1 MKSFVRSFYIVLVI
15 GLFAIAAYYLYDNM
29 RERTIP
35 EMLAEIIHIED
46 SRQLTNDLRSYLE
59 HPNSQIRARAA
70 LAVGRIGAPEAGH
83 LLYGMV
89 GDNSIDVA
97 AKAAFALGL
106 TGEKEYAVKLAD
118 IAFDLPSAVGVK
130 AIEAAGRLADS
141 SSTEVIEIL
150 PQYLAHPSPEVREAA
165 CMAVFRIGAKTLAPE
180 ISKMLATEPDELVK
194 LAGLYSLARMKIAEA
209 EDIYISFLADADPF
223 ARSLALRGLGAVETE
238 QSTHYLAIALNDS
251 DSKVVAQAITELAKR
266 NDDKSLN
273 SLSKKFAGERDEK
286 LLIELIRALARQEN
300 EGGFARI
307 YQLLENDP
315 TDNIICEGLKYIAGI
330 KKGRAVAFID
340 SILTGGSSLVRAACA
355 ESYNLVGET
364 NVVPRLATLFNDED
378 PMVRRTALEKLLVLD
393 SGNVDFYIKTALY
406 DRDFV
411 VVWQAIDHI
420 KQNKLTSYLPVLNTM
435 MSRGEEID
443 VDIRRGLVEA
453 SEAFLKESPSEP
465 NAMKILINGTL
476 DPEYI
481 VRMDAI
487 AVYKNVLEEDH
498 SEMAPP
504 AITRISESD
513 IESAIEKFQ
522 SNPIASI
529 MTERGEIVMELYFEA
544 APLTV
549 MNFME
554 LAGSGFYD
562 GLSFHRVIPNFVA
575 QGGDPRG
582 DGWGGARHFIRCEY
596 SEEKYLR
603 GTVGIATSGKDS
615 GSSQFFFTLS
625 PQPHLEG
632 RYTIFA
638 QVIDGMDVVDQIVVG
653 DIIESVT
660 IEEKPL

>member
-1 MKSFVRSFYIVLVI
+1 MKSFVRFFYITLVI
-15 GLFAIAAYYLYDNM
+15 GLFAVAAYYLYDTM

-46 SRQLTNDLRSYLE
+46 SRQLSDDLRSYLE
-59 HPNSQIRARAA
+59 HPNPRVRARAA

-106 TGEKEYAVKLAD
+106 TGEKEYAVRLVD

-141 SSTEVIEIL
+141 NSTDVIEIL
-150 PQYLAHPSPEVREAA
+150 PPYLAHPSPEVREAA
-165 CMAVFRIGAKTLAPE
+165 CMAVFRIGAKSLASE
-180 ISKMLATEPDELVK
+180 ITKMMTTEPDELVK
-194 LAGLYSLARMKIAEA
+194 VAGLYSLARMKIAGA
-209 EDIYISFLADADPF
+209 EEVYISFLADADPF
-223 ARSLALRGLGAVETE
+223 ARALALRGLGSVESE

-251 DSKVVAQAITELAKR
+251 DRKVVAQAISELAKR
-266 NDDKSLN
+266 NDDKSQN
-273 SLSKKFAGERDEK
+273 SLSKKFAIETDEK
-286 LLIELIRALARQEN
+286 LLMELIRALARQEN
-300 EGGFARI
+300 ESGLAHA
-307 YQLLENDP
+307 YELLEDEP
-315 TDNIICEGLKYIAGI
+315 TDNILSEGLKYISGI

-340 SILTGGSSLVRAACA
+340 SVLTGASSFVRAACA
-355 ESYNLVGET
+355 ESYSLVGDA

-378 PMVRRTALEKLLVLD
+378 PLVRRTALEKLLALD
-393 SGNVDFYIKTALY
+393 TNNVDFYIKTALY
-406 DRDFV
+406 DRDFT

-420 KQNKLTSYLPVLNTM
+420 KQNKLTSYLSVLNTM
-435 MSRGEEID
+435 MSRGAEID
-443 VDIRRGLVEA
+443 VDLRRAMVEV
-453 SEAFLKESPSEP
+453 SGAFLEDSPSDP
-465 NAMKILINGTL
+465 DAMKILINGTL

-487 AVYKNVLEEDH
+487 AVYKTVLEEDR

-504 AITRISESD
+504 AKTRISESD
-513 IESAIEKFQ
+513 IESALVNFQ
-522 SNPIASI
+522 TNPTVSMI
-529 MTERGEIVMELYFEA
+529 TERGEIVMELNLEA

-549 MNFME
+549 LNFMD
-554 LAGSGFYD
+554 LARTGFYD

-582 DGWGGARHFIRCEY
+582 DGWGGAEHFIRCEY
-596 SEEKYLR
+596 SDEKYRR

-615 GSSQFFFTLS
+615 GGSQFFFTLS

-638 QVIDGMDVVDQIVVG
+638 QVIDGMEVVDRIVVG